1 MLYTMTEVEQDFD
14 RLVQTSMLF
23 QGSGWEEQEGR
34 FTDGVIDYTHRVVY
48 WFERYADLILAKS
61 MIKRMGEDFVVLYD
75 SVMEQWILTSTY
87 ATESWRV

>member
-1 MLYTMTEVEQDFD
+1 MLYTTTEVGQDFD
-14 RLVQTSMLF
+14 RLVETSMLF
-23 QGSGWEEQEGR
+23 HGSDWESQEGR

-48 WFERYADLILAKS
+48 WFERYADLVLAKS

-87 ATESWRV
+87 ATESWR